1 MLREFIAEEDFI
13 DQAAVFCRRA
23 TEVVRC
29 GDCRWFRTGNRCSFC
44 EWWHR
49 QVPRHGFCHHGAR
62 VDGER

>member
-13 DQAAVFCRRA
+13 DQAVVFCGRA
-23 TEVVRC
+23 TPIVRC

-49 QVPRHGFCHHGAR
+49 KVPCHGFCHHGAR

>member
-1 MLREFIAEEDFI
+1 MLREFIAEEGIVDP
-13 DQAAVFCRRA
+13 DAVARGRA
-23 TEVVRC
+23 VEVVRC

>member
-1 MLREFIAEEDFI
+1 MLREFIVEEDFV
-13 DQAAVFCRRA
+13 DQAAVFCGRA
-23 TEVVRC
+23 TPIVRC

-49 QVPRHGFCHHGAR
+49 KVPRHGFCHHGAR